1 MAPVINEH
9 YPGLGKIPWVKIG
22 NFPSGVEKL
31 EEMGRAHGFPQ
42 LYIKRD
48 DCCHPV
54 YGGNKV
60 RKLEYV
66 LADAKAKNRGLLITV
81 GATGSNQV
89 LATGIH
95 GGGQGFRVMGV
106 MFHQPNAEYL
116 RRNLLLD
123 YHYGV
128 EVKYTGGLAGE
139 VLLLCYEYLKAAIR
153 GDRPY
158 YVPGGASSP
167 VGNLGFV
174 NAVYELKKQI
184 DEGAV
189 PEPDYIIAAA
199 GSLGTTAGLELGCRL
214 LRLKSRVLAVRVGMP
229 WMVNPKALAGMVRS
243 LCGYMRKYDLDVP
256 EVGCTESDVTMLTDY
271 LGTGYAY
278 LTETGFNTVQDMKEL
293 EGIPVDPTYTGKA
306 LGGGLDWLRRR
317 GEQDKVTLFW
327 DTYNSVDLSGVCSQ
341 VDYRDL
347 PAAFHR
353 YFKEPTQ
360 EEQFTK
366 NHQWGEVSATL

>member
-1 MAPVINEH
+1 
-9 YPGLGKIPWVKIG
+9 
-22 NFPSGVEKL
+22 
-31 EEMGRAHGFPQ
+31 
-42 LYIKRD
+42 
-48 DCCHPV
+48 
-54 YGGNKV
+54 
-60 RKLEYV
+60 
-66 LADAKAKNRGLLITV
+66 V

-95 GGGQGFRVMGV
+95 GGELGFRVMGV

>member
-1 MAPVINEH
+1 MSPVINEH
-9 YPGLGKIPWVKIG
+9 YPGLEKIPWVKLG
-22 NFPSGVEKL
+22 EFPSRVEKL
-31 EEMGRAHGFPQ
+31 EEMGRAHGFPE
-42 LYIKRD
+42 LYVKRD

-95 GGGQGFRVMGV
+95 GGGLGFRVMGV

-123 YHYGV
+123 HHYGV

-139 VLLLCYEYLKAAIR
+139 VLLLCSEYLKAAIR

-167 VGNLGFV
+167 IGNLGFV
-174 NAVYELKKQI
+174 NAVYELRKQI
-184 DEGAV
+184 DEGVV
-189 PEPDYIIAAA
+189 PEPDYLVAAA
-199 GSLGTTAGLELGCRL
+199 GSMGTTAGLELGCRL
-214 LRLKSRVLAVRVGMP
+214 LGLKTRVLAVRVGMP
-229 WMVNPKALAGMVRS
+229 WMVNVKGLVGMVRS
-243 LCGYMRKYDLDVP
+243 LCGHMRKYDSSVP
-256 EVGCTESDVTMLTDY
+256 DISCTESDVTMLTDY
-271 LGTGYAY
+271 LGDGYAY
-278 LTETGFNTVQDMKEL
+278 VNEIGLNTVREMKEL

-306 LGGGLDWLRRR
+306 LGGGLDWLKRR
-317 GEQDKVTLFW
+317 GEQGKVTLFW
-327 DTYNSVDLSGVCSQ
+327 DTYNSVDLSGVCAQ
-341 VDYRDL
+341 VDYREL

-353 YFKEPTQ
+353 YFEEPTQ
-360 EEQFTK
+360 EEI
-366 NHQWGEVSATL
+366 WPSR